1 MSFLCVEFHLKFP
14 NNVEQECGNST
25 FLFFF
30 LYLCKM
36 LNVSV
41 FGKISFNLSLQAR
54 FCTILLYKYTFG
66 CDFIISGGVFY
77 VRVRKPNTNQI
88 QELMNTILTVF
99 LQISGDLRTEVN
111 SFLSE
116 YAVPVIAMLLIVGVG
131 IGVVMNYDKIIDR
144 DGQGTRKEGI
154 VNLLWVVGY
163 IIIGLAI
170 IAAVIAL
177 VNSKLKMSL

>member
-1 MSFLCVEFHLKFP
+1 MKLQC
-14 NNVEQECGNST
+14 NSKGCFWIGRMFILLQATGGIRNEVNT
-25 FLFFF
+25 FL
-30 LYLCKM
+30 
-36 LNVSV
+36 S
-41 FGKISFNLSLQAR
+41 
-54 FCTILLYKYTFG
+54 
-66 CDFIISGGVFY
+66 D
-77 VRVRKPNTNQI
+77 
-88 QELMNTILTVF
+88 
-99 LQISGDLRTEVN
+99 
-111 SFLSE
+111 

-177 VNSKLKMSL
+177 INSKLKMSL

>member
-1 MSFLCVEFHLKFP
+1 MKTPLFILLKATGGIR
-14 NNVEQECGNST
+14 NEVNT
-25 FLFFF
+25 FL
-30 LYLCKM
+30 
-36 LNVSV
+36 S
-41 FGKISFNLSLQAR
+41 
-54 FCTILLYKYTFG
+54 
-66 CDFIISGGVFY
+66 D
-77 VRVRKPNTNQI
+77 
-88 QELMNTILTVF
+88 
-99 LQISGDLRTEVN
+99 
-111 SFLSE
+111 

-177 VNSKLKMSL
+177 INSKLKMSL

>member
-1 MSFLCVEFHLKFP
+1 MPGLQAIQINISFL
-14 NNVEQECGNST
+14 
-25 FLFFF
+25 
-30 LYLCKM
+30 
-36 LNVSV
+36 
-41 FGKISFNLSLQAR
+41 
-54 FCTILLYKYTFG
+54 
-66 CDFIISGGVFY
+66 
-77 VRVRKPNTNQI
+77 
-88 QELMNTILTVF
+88 
-99 LQISGDLRTEVN
+99 
-111 SFLSE
+111 LSE

>member
-1 MSFLCVEFHLKFP
+1 
-14 NNVEQECGNST
+14 
-25 FLFFF
+25 
-30 LYLCKM
+30 
-36 LNVSV
+36 
-41 FGKISFNLSLQAR
+41 
-54 FCTILLYKYTFG
+54 
-66 CDFIISGGVFY
+66 
-77 VRVRKPNTNQI
+77 
-88 QELMNTILTVF
+88 MNTILTVF
-99 LQISGDLRTEVN
+99 LQISGGLRTEVN

-154 VNLLWVVGY
+154 VNLWVVGY

>member
-1 MSFLCVEFHLKFP
+1 MNKRHYEHTLP
-14 NNVEQECGNST
+14 NIRGSLSNTYATGGIRNEVNT
-25 FLFFF
+25 FL
-30 LYLCKM
+30 
-36 LNVSV
+36 S
-41 FGKISFNLSLQAR
+41 
-54 FCTILLYKYTFG
+54 
-66 CDFIISGGVFY
+66 D
-77 VRVRKPNTNQI
+77 
-88 QELMNTILTVF
+88 
-99 LQISGDLRTEVN
+99 
-111 SFLSE
+111 

-177 VNSKLKMSL
+177 INSKLKMSL